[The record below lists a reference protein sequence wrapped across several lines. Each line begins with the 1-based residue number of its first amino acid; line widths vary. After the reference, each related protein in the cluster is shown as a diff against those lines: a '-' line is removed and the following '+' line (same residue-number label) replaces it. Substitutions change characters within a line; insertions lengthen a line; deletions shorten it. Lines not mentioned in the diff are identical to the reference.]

1 MAMFRFREAR
11 YPNRWGFYP
20 SDRRVCQ
27 AFGLP
32 KFVWSEA
39 NFCLNKTHW
48 FRVRLGTQNPDYSV
62 SYKTLVDSDSN
73 TDQRQATEL
82 FPCFD
87 VPARRTP

>member
-1 MAMFRFREAR
+1 MGMFRFQEAR
-11 YPNRWGFYP
+11 YLNRSVYRP
-20 SDRRVCQ
+20 ASRQ
-27 AFGLP
+27 
-32 KFVWSEA
+32 A
-39 NFCLNKTHW
+39 NFCLSEAHW

-82 FPCFD
+82 LPCFD